1 MWPAM
6 HCVVRTLSLNPP
18 CNGTSMDIMIVD
30 DDEDDIALFCEAV
43 AHINKDLVCA
53 TAGNGIEAIK
63 NLETYARLPKC
74 IFLDVNMPLMDGRQ
88 TLNTLR
94 NHPKYAGI
102 PVIMY
107 STTQNEREIR
117 HYIDQGVAFVVK
129 PTSFSKIIEV
139 IRQHLN
145 KVSMM

>member
-1 MWPAM
+1 
-6 HCVVRTLSLNPP
+6 
-18 CNGTSMDIMIVD
+18 MDIMIVD

-43 AHINKDLVCA
+43 AHINKNLVCA
-53 TAGNGIEAIK
+53 TAGNGVEAMK
-63 NLETYARLPKC
+63 KLETYPRLPKC

-88 TLNTLR
+88 MLKILHSDPR
-94 NHPKYAGI
+94 YAGI

-107 STTQNEREIR
+107 STTRNENEIR

-145 KVSMM
+145 NVSMM